1 MYEDKIKKIKKM
13 LDEGKSN
20 KSIIDALKMTRFDFY
35 NLCKREG
42 FEYNK
47 QPKIGGRKIGAKD
60 LKQRIRRTRK
70 EIIKGGNLRVI
81 NEIESDRRKQQQE
94 IENELNEYESYLKT
108 KKTKKERKNNLK
120 KDNYNDIDTF
130 LNNALLEAQRPL
142 SQDEIKNIYNT
153 SGCEK

>member
-20 KSIIDALKMTRFDFY
+20 KSIIDTLKMSRFDFY

>member
-1 MYEDKIKKIKKM
+1 MEYEDKIKKIKKM

-47 QPKIGGRKIGAKD
+47 QTKIGGRKIGAKD
-60 LKQRIRRTRK
+60 LKQRIRRPRK

-81 NEIESDRRKQQQE
+81 NEIESYRRTQQQE

-108 KKTKKERKNNLK
+108 KEKRKNNLK

-153 SGCEK
+153 SGREK